1 MGGHSNQYT
10 KNVLVILSMNS
21 KFFKYKL
28 SCFPIPPKMQVLF
41 IKKAYY
47 DFIKSNCCLQNCIQ
61 LIAKLISSLS
71 LLSLYMICI

>member
-1 MGGHSNQYT
+1 MGGHSKQYT

-41 IKKAYY
+41 IKKHIMILSKA
-47 DFIKSNCCLQNCIQ
+47 
-61 LIAKLISSLS
+61 IAACKTASS
-71 LLSLYMICI
+71 